1 MNAEKWVRC
10 PNCTHKMFKMAEE
23 ESNNISINIKCS
35 SCKRIMTVLIS
46 GMEVKIN
53 EAA

>member
-10 PNCTHKMFKMAEE
+10 PECTHKLFKISTE

-35 SCKRIMTVLIS
+35 SCKRVMTVLIS
-46 GMEVKIN
+46 GMEVKVD

>member
-1 MNAEKWVRC
+1 MNTEKWVRC
-10 PNCTHKMFKMAEE
+10 SNCAHKMFKMVDS

-46 GMEVKIN
+46 GLEVKID
-53 EAA
+53 ETA

>member
-1 MNAEKWVRC
+1 MSTERWVRC
-10 PNCTHKMFKMAEE
+10 SNCNHKMFKITDG

-46 GMEVKIN
+46 GLEVKID
-53 EAA
+53 ETA